1 MYITLRWDTGL
12 VGLCKGVKVRAIT
25 SICTAN
31 CYAIII
37 IITTIHNMISMIYSL
52 SLIHISEPTRPC

>member
-1 MYITLRWDTGL
+1 MYITVRWDTGL

-37 IITTIHNMISMIYSL
+37 IIITTISTIHNMISMIYS
-52 SLIHISEPTRPC
+52 

>member
-1 MYITLRWDTGL
+1 MYITVRWDVGL

-37 IITTIHNMISMIYSL
+37 IIITIGTIHNMISMIYS
-52 SLIHISEPTRPC
+52 

>member
-1 MYITLRWDTGL
+1 MYITVRWDVGL

-37 IITTIHNMISMIYSL
+37 IIIIIITTISTIHNMISMIYS
-52 SLIHISEPTRPC
+52 

>member
-1 MYITLRWDTGL
+1 MYITVRWDVGL

-37 IITTIHNMISMIYSL
+37 IITTIHNMISMIYS
-52 SLIHISEPTRPC
+52 